1 MANDIVKYK
10 EQWATAAEQAASR
23 EEVTGGRFIK
33 LAGGIFK
40 LGEDEL
46 PGNKLCAIVLADVF
60 ENTYYDDKWTPD
72 GPVKPP
78 KCFALAED
86 KDDLAPHP
94 AMRS

>member
-23 EEVTGGRFIK
+23 EEVTGGSFIK

-60 ENTYYDDKWTPD
+60 ENTYYDDKLGLGVRAHGNFDHYTVGRATELRHTLLDEP
-72 GPVKPP
+72 
-78 KCFALAED
+78 
-86 KDDLAPHP
+86 
-94 AMRS
+94 